1 MTTTT
6 EDATKP
12 AAVERNTQLEGK
24 WGKKVIEA
32 GYTSVP
38 DVLIRYQQRLKLKP
52 LDVNVLLHLL
62 SYWWKAPGLPRRG
75 QDRGLGPARVHS
87 AICGT
92 HARRPTGL
100 VRCEGR
106 GACPQSAITP
116 GACEAEARPGLTGQ
130 TLARPAIAI

>member
-6 EDATKP
+6 EDAKKP
-12 AAVERNTQLEGK
+12 AAAEKKTQLEGK

-62 SYWWKAPGLPRRG
+62 GWPQGCGLAMPRSLAGESPAPVTASH
-75 QDRGLGPARVHS
+75 GPGIEPCRYCGN
-87 AICGT
+87 AILD
-92 HARRPTGL
+92 A
-100 VRCEGR
+100 
-106 GACPQSAITP
+106 
-116 GACEAEARPGLTGQ
+116 
-130 TLARPAIAI
+130 

>member
-87 AICGT
+87 ANVERTRAGQQDLFA
-92 HARRPTGL
+92 ARAGEPAPKAPLPRA
-100 VRCEGR
+100 RAKQRRGR
-106 GACPQSAITP
+106 GSRAK
-116 GACEAEARPGLTGQ
+116 R
-130 TLARPAIAI
+130 